1 MKNKILTFL
10 ILLFLTVSCGY
21 QPLYKQDTINKS
33 FTIKEIE
40 FIGDKKLGAQISSR
54 LPLLLKKNDET
65 LNKFIIETNKKTIEI
80 TKNSKGQITSYRTEI
95 NVMLKIVNKE
105 NLIRSKNFKRNFSYN
120 DDENKFKLKE
130 YQNNI
135 EENLINGIIEDII
148 TYLNY

>member
-21 QPLYKQDTINKS
+21 QPLYKQDKINKS
-33 FTIKEIE
+33 FIIKEIE
-40 FIGDKKLGAQISSR
+40 FVGDKKLGVQISSR
-54 LPLLLKKNDET
+54 LPLSLKENDET
-65 LNKFIIETNKKTIEI
+65 LNKFIIESNKKTIEI
-80 TKNSKGQITSYRTEI
+80 SKNSKGQITSYRTEV